1 MKDQISRRDFFRT
14 TAAAAG
20 AVTVGMGG
28 NFVAAAT
35 DKAAI
40 EKTRSYNPNMEY
52 RRLGS
57 TGIWASAIC
66 LGGHFKRVGELT
78 GHTIQGWERPTD
90 AAAIAALDKNRDA
103 VIGKCI
109 DVGINLIDA
118 CTTGEVATY
127 GPLLQ
132 GSRREKIYLNAG
144 AWPECPRDPKWRTK
158 EKLME
163 SLEMNLKDGKQEYFD
178 IWRVVMDDRGR
189 HSDAENDVFAA
200 TIEEA
205 KKAGKIR
212 FGGASC
218 HSHRWLEKAV
228 TKYPGVFQ
236 VMIFPYTVKTQEL
249 PKSSLF
255 EAVRK
260 YDIGTLGIKPFGSN
274 SLFHGAADAE
284 EKSRRAR
291 MTLRYILGNP
301 AITAPIPGLAI
312 PEEVE
317 NAALAVKEMK
327 KQLSYSETKEL
338 MDVTENMYANL
349 TPQYEWLKDW
359 QYV

>member
-1 MKDQISRRDFFRT
+1 MNAHVSRRDFLRT
-14 TAAAAG
+14 TTVAAG
-20 AVTVGMGG
+20 AITVGMGG

-35 DKAAI
+35 DKSAI
-40 EKTRSYNPNMEY
+40 KKTRSYNPNMEY

-57 TGIWASAIC
+57 TGLWVSAVC
-66 LGGHFKRVGELT
+66 LGGHFKRVGDLT
-78 GHTIQGWERPTD
+78 GHVIQGWERPAD
-90 AAAIAALDKNRDA
+90 AAAVAALDKNRDA

-118 CTTGEVATY
+118 CTSGEVATY

-132 GSRREKIYLNAG
+132 GSRREKIYLNGG
-144 AWPECPRDPKWRTK
+144 AWPECPRDPNWRTK

-178 IWRVVMDDRGR
+178 VWRIVTDDRGR
-189 HSDAENDVFAA
+189 HGDADNAEF
-200 TIEEA
+200 IEAIELA
-205 KKAGKIR
+205 KKQGKIR
-212 FGGASC
+212 FGGASS
-218 HSHRWLEKAV
+218 HSHKWLTEMV
-228 TKYPGVFQ
+228 SSHPDIFQ
-236 VMIFPYTVKTQEL
+236 VMCFPYTVRTAEL
-249 PKSSLF
+249 PTGSLF

-274 SLFHGAADAE
+274 SLFHGAEDAA

-317 NAALAVKEMK
+317 NAAAAVAELRK
-327 KQLSYSETKEL
+327 LSK
-338 MDVTENMYANL
+338 TEKMEVEAMADEMYANL
-349 TPQYEWLKDW
+349 PPQYEWLRKW
-359 QYV
+359 EYV

>member
-1 MKDQISRRDFFRT
+1 MKDQLNRREFIQT
-14 TAAAAG
+14 TAVTAG
-20 AVTVGMGG
+20 AISVGMGG
-28 NFVAAAT
+28 NFVAAAA
-35 DKAAI
+35 DKAAV

-78 GHTIQGWERPTD
+78 GHKIQGWERPKD
-90 AAAIAALDKNRDA
+90 AAACAALDKNRDA

-118 CTTGEVATY
+118 CTSGEVATY

-132 GSRREKIYLNAG
+132 GARREKIYLNGG
-144 AWPECPRDPKWRTK
+144 AWPECPRDKKWRTK
-158 EKLME
+158 KAILET
-163 SLEMNLKDGKQEYFD
+163 LEMNLKDGKQEYFD
-178 IWRVVMDDRGR
+178 IWRIVTDDRGR
-189 HSDAENDVFAA
+189 HTDAENQEF
-200 TIEEA
+200 IEAIEQA
-205 KKAGKIR
+205 KKDGKVR
-212 FGGASC
+212 FGGASS
-218 HSHRWLEKAV
+218 HSHKWLTKMV
-228 TKYPGVFQ
+228 TAYPKTFQ
-236 VMIFPYTVKTQEL
+236 VMIFPYTVKTKEL
-249 PKSSLF
+249 PKSKLF
-255 EAVRK
+255 GAVRK

-274 SLFHGAADAE
+274 SLFHGAANAE

-312 PEEVE
+312 PEEVD
-317 NAALAVKEMK
+317 NAALAIKEMK
-327 KQLSYSETKEL
+327 KKLTHNETKEL

-359 QYV
+359 QAV

>member
-1 MKDQISRRDFFRT
+1 MKDQLNRREFIRT
-14 TAAAAG
+14 TAATAG
-20 AVTVGMGG
+20 AISVGMGG

-40 EKTRSYNPNMEY
+40 KKTRSYNPNMEY

-78 GHTIQGWERPTD
+78 GHKIQGWERPKD
-90 AAAIAALDKNRDA
+90 AAACEALDKNRDA
-103 VIGKCI
+103 VIGRCI
-109 DVGINLIDA
+109 DHGINLIDA
-118 CTTGEVATY
+118 CTTGEMNTY

-132 GSRREKIYLNAG
+132 GARREKVYLNCG

-158 EKLME
+158 EMIMK
-163 SLEMNLKDGKQEYFD
+163 SLEMNLKDGKQEYYD
-178 IWRVVMDDRGR
+178 IWRIVADDRGR
-189 HSDAENDVFAA
+189 HTDAENQEMAA
-200 TIEEA
+200 AIELA
-205 KKAGKIR
+205 KKQGKIR
-212 FGGASC
+212 FGGASS
-218 HSHRWLEKAV
+218 HSRKWLTKMV
-228 TKYPGVFQ
+228 TAYPEIFQ

-301 AITAPIPGLAI
+301 AITAPIPGLAT
-312 PEEVE
+312 PEEVD
-317 NAALAVKEMK
+317 NAVLAIKEMK

-338 MDVTENMYANL
+338 MNATENMYANL

>member
-14 TAAAAG
+14 TAVTAG

-28 NFVAAAT
+28 NFVAAAS
-35 DKAAI
+35 DQDAI
-40 EKTRSYNPNMEY
+40 KKTRSYNPNMEY

-57 TGIWASAIC
+57 TGIWASAVC
-66 LGGHFKRVGELT
+66 LGGHFKRIGELT
-78 GHTIQGWERPTD
+78 GHAIPAYGRAGD
-90 AAAIAALDKNRDA
+90 ANVNAELDKNRDA
-103 VIGKCI
+103 VIGRCI

-118 CTTGEVATY
+118 CTSGEVATY

-132 GSRREKIYLNAG
+132 GKRREKIYLNGG
-144 AWPECPRDPKWRTK
+144 AWPECPRDPNWRSK

-163 SLEMNLKDGKQEYFD
+163 SLEMNLKQGKQEYFD
-178 IWRVVMDDRGR
+178 IWRIVTDDRGR
-189 HSDAENDVFAA
+189 HGDADNNEF
-200 TIEEA
+200 IEAIELA
-205 KKAGKIR
+205 KKQGKIR
-212 FGGASC
+212 FGGASS
-218 HSHRWLEKAV
+218 HSHEWLTKMV
-228 TKYPGVFQ
+228 TEHPEIFQ

-274 SLFHGAADAE
+274 SLFHGAANAE

-312 PEEVE
+312 PEEVD

-338 MDVTENMYANL
+338 MDATENMYANL

>member
-1 MKDQISRRDFFRT
+1 MKDQISRRDFFRA
-14 TAAAAG
+14 TAVTAG

-35 DKAAI
+35 DKTAI

-57 TGIWASAIC
+57 TGIWVSAVC
-66 LGGHFKRVGELT
+66 LGGHFKRVGDLT
-78 GHTIQGWERPTD
+78 GHKIQGWERPAD
-90 AAAIAALDKNRDA
+90 AAACQALDKNRDA
-103 VIGKCI
+103 VIGKCM

-118 CTTGEVATY
+118 CTSGEVATY

-132 GSRREKIYLNAG
+132 GARREKIYLNGG
-144 AWPECPRDPKWRTK
+144 AWPECPRDTKWRTK

-163 SLEMNLKDGKQEYFD
+163 SLEMNLKQGKQEYFD
-178 IWRVVMDDRGR
+178 VWRIVTDDRGR
-189 HSDAENDVFAA
+189 HDDAENQEM
-200 TIEEA
+200 IEAIELA
-205 KKAGKIR
+205 KKDGKIR
-212 FGGASC
+212 FGGASS
-218 HSHRWLEKAV
+218 HSHKWLTKMVSEHPKA
-228 TKYPGVFQ
+228 FQ
-236 VMIFPYTVKTQEL
+236 VMCFPYTVKTQEL
-249 PKSSLF
+249 PKGSLF

-260 YDIGTLGIKPFGSN
+260 HDIGTLGIKPFGSN

-301 AITAPIPGLAI
+301 AITAPIPGLAV
-312 PEEVE
+312 PEEVD
-317 NAALAVKEMK
+317 NAALAIKEMK
-327 KQLSYSETKEL
+327 KQLSYSEIKEL
-338 MDVTENMYANL
+338 MDATENMYANL